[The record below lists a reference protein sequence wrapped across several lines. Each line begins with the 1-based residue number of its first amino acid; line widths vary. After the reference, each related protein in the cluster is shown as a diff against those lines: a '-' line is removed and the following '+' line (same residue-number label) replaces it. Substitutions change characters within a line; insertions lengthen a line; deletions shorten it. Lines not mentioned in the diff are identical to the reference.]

1 MGGNVILMGVADRR
15 PSTSD
20 EILVTGFIPF
30 ESVIVTILTGLGIKN
45 RKSVGKILFSIFRR

>member
-30 ESVIVTILTGLGIKN
+30 ESVIVTILTGLGMKTENLLGNI
-45 RKSVGKILFSIFRR
+45 V